1 MITTCEYKIQNL
13 ENHNKKLKET
23 LAGMNTEL
31 MKLTSGKVDKDTF
44 KLFED
49 INIQTLDKV

>member
-1 MITTCEYKIQNL
+1 
-13 ENHNKKLKET
+13 
-23 LAGMNTEL
+23 MNTEL